1 MKYINGNESNSVQ
14 GSTTIDK
21 LNSLGQ
27 LTSDTVIL
35 VQNDKYGTC
44 KLSLTDLLSF
54 LDLRYE
60 QRIES
65 DPNTFIEAVDT
76 VFGTVTPGEK
86 SGTLFEKDYMD
97 NSIKEHNKDLA
108 NAIEELFKQKK

>member
-44 KLSLTDLLSF
+44 KLSLTDLLAF
-54 LDLRYE
+54 
-60 QRIES
+60 
-65 DPNTFIEAVDT
+65 
-76 VFGTVTPGEK
+76 
-86 SGTLFEKDYMD
+86 
-97 NSIKEHNKDLA
+97 
-108 NAIEELFKQKK
+108 